1 MKEKKTK
8 TIKKD
13 YKKALLAKVHLRVI
27 TAIALGQFT
36 CGFSLGIT
44 GVAMNSA
51 AKYIQISNMWTG
63 LIGAGGV
70 WNLYYNQSYWCG
82 CWDIFIANSNRNRR
96 AKLGNACL
104 CLRSLGCF
112 CHLFNLGTRNFT

>member
-13 YKKALLAKVHLRVI
+13 YKKAPLAKVHLRVI

-63 LIGAGGV
+63 LIGSGGV
-70 WNLYYNQSYWCG
+70 WNLYYNQSHWRCCRY
-82 CWDIFIANSNRNRR
+82 IFIANFNRTWWTQ
-96 AKLGNACL
+96 LSNACL
-104 CLRSLGCF
+104 CLRSLSCF